1 MSENTQKPAK
11 NYVNGMWVKER
22 KFDDGGSIIKLDC
35 VADKLIE
42 WLKANKNERG
52 YVNIVLS
59 AKREPDEKSTHT
71 AYLDTWV
78 PKTQTGQAAP
88 KPQLK
93 AAAQKNTAPKPVVED
108 DENMF

>member
-1 MSENTQKPAK
+1 MNNTTPTQTPK
-11 NYVNGMWVKER
+11 NFVNGMWVKER
-22 KFDDGGSIIKLDC
+22 KFDNGGSIIKLDC

-71 AYLDTWV
+71 AYLDTWK
-78 PKTQTGQAAP
+78 PTIQAGQTTQTPIKKTVISKPPVQQDEGEEAP
-88 KPQLK
+88 
-93 AAAQKNTAPKPVVED
+93 
-108 DENMF
+108 F

>member
-1 MSENTQKPAK
+1 MSENTNKPAK

-71 AYLDTWV
+71 AYLDTWK
-78 PKTQTGQAAP
+78 PTGQ
-88 KPQLK
+88 KSTPQVK
-93 AAAQKNTAPKPVVED
+93 TPVKKVASPVSD
-108 DENMF
+108 DDNMF